1 MKVMAMVTMDDGDG
15 GEGDG
20 DDGGNFHFGEK

>member
-1 MKVMAMVTMDDGDG
+1 MVKVMVTMDDGDG